1 MTDRLTRRTFSL
13 AALGTALLPAAPTIA
28 QVRERVVIA
37 WLPIMQTT
45 AFYVALEQKLF
56 EKAGIDVEAVR
67 FEAPNQIIDSLISGR
82 ADLGAPGAAAGI
94 TALAEEKFPG
104 TFKVFGLQGG
114 GIKVDRI
121 NDGLIVGKDSSIT
134 SFGDLRGK
142 TLGHLPGIQWRTIS
156 RHLVRK
162 AGLDPDKDIRL
173 VDLAV
178 GLQLSA
184 VIAGSADATLS
195 LEPVGSIAVAL
206 GQAKR
211 AIINP
216 CSGSI
221 ADPFYSGVSV
231 LTTKFLK
238 ERPETA
244 RKVVQ
249 VLDEATRL
257 VNDDFANYRAVLPK
271 YTAIKPTQ
279 IDIIAQPYLRAFVD
293 INATDL
299 ASYQAL
305 VNVFTSE
312 GVLKSRMDVSAIML
326 TKAEVGL

>member
-13 AALGTALLPAAPTIA
+13 AALGTALLPAAPAIA
-28 QVRERVVIA
+28 QGREKVVIA

-56 EKAGIDVEAVR
+56 EKAGIDVEPVR

-94 TALAEEKFPG
+94 TVLAEEKFPG
-104 TFKVFGLQGG
+104 SFKVFGLQGG

-121 NDGLIVGKDSSIT
+121 NDGLIVGKDSAIS
-134 SFGDLRGK
+134 SFADLRGK

-156 RHLVRK
+156 RHMVRK

-178 GLQLSA
+178 GLQVSA
-184 VIAGSADATLS
+184 VVAGSADATLS

-216 CSGSI
+216 CSGAI

-244 RKVVQ
+244 RKVVR
-249 VLDEATRL
+249 VLDEATRMA
-257 VNDDFANYRAVLPK
+257 NDDFANHRAVLPK

-279 IDIIAQPYLRAFVD
+279 VDIVAQPYLRAFAD
-293 INATDL
+293 LNATDL

-305 VNVFTSE
+305 VNVFASE
-312 GVLKSRMDVSAIML
+312 GVLKTPIDVGAIML

>member
-13 AALGTALLPAAPTIA
+13 AALGTALLPAAPAVA
-28 QVRERVVIA
+28 QGREKVVIA

-67 FEAPNQIIDSLISGR
+67 FEAPNQIIDALVSGR

-94 TALAEEKFPG
+94 TVLAEEKFPG
-104 TFKVFGLQGG
+104 SFKVFGLQGG

-121 NDGLIVGKDSSIT
+121 NDGLIVGKDSTIM
-134 SFGDLRGK
+134 SFADLRGK

-178 GLQLSA
+178 GLQISA

-216 CSGSI
+216 CSGTI
-221 ADPFYSGVSV
+221 TDPFYSGVSV

-244 RKVVQ
+244 RKIVQ

-257 VNDDFANYRAVLPK
+257 TNDDFVNHRAVLPK
-271 YTAIKPTQ
+271 YTAIKPAQ
-279 IDIIAQPYLRAFVD
+279 VDIVAQPYLRAFAD
-293 INATDL
+293 LNATDL

-305 VNVFTSE
+305 VNVFASE
-312 GVLKSRMDVSAIML
+312 GILKTPMDVGAIML

>member
-13 AALGTALLPAAPTIA
+13 AALGTALLPAAPAIA
-28 QVRERVVIA
+28 QGREKVVIA

-56 EKAGIDVEAVR
+56 EKAGIEVEPVR
-67 FEAPNQIIDSLISGR
+67 FEAPNQIIDSLVSGR

-94 TALAEEKFPG
+94 TVLAEEKFPG

-121 NDGLIVGKDSSIT
+121 NDGLIVGKDSTIA
-134 SFGDLRGK
+134 SFADLRGK

-156 RHLVRK
+156 RHMVRK

-173 VDLAV
+173 IDLAV

-211 AIINP
+211 AIVNP
-216 CSGSI
+216 CSGAI

-257 VNDDFANYRAVLPK
+257 ANDDFVNHRAVLPK
-271 YTAIKPTQ
+271 YTAIKSTQ
-279 IDIIAQPYLRAFVD
+279 VDIVAQPYLRAFAD
-293 INATDL
+293 LNATDL

-305 VNVFTSE
+305 VNVFASE
-312 GVLKSRMDVSAIML
+312 GVLKSPMDVGAIML
-326 TKAEVGL
+326 SKAEVGL

>member
-1 MTDRLTRRTFSL
+1 MTDRLSRRTFSL
-13 AALGTALLPAAPTIA
+13 AALGTALLPAAPAIA
-28 QVRERVVIA
+28 QGREKVVIA

-56 EKAGIDVEAVR
+56 EKVGIDVEPVR
-67 FEAPNQIIDSLISGR
+67 FEAPNQIIDSLVSGR

-94 TALAEEKFPG
+94 TVLAEEKFPG

-121 NDGLIVGKDSSIT
+121 NDGLIVGKDSTIA
-134 SFGDLRGK
+134 SFADLRGK

-156 RHLVRK
+156 RHMVRK

-184 VIAGSADATLS
+184 VVAGSADATLS

-206 GQAKR
+206 GQARR
-211 AIINP
+211 AIVNP
-216 CSGSI
+216 CSGAI

-231 LTTKFLK
+231 LTTKFLR

-257 VNDDFANYRAVLPK
+257 ANDDFVNHRAVLPK
-271 YTAIKPTQ
+271 YTAIKPMQ
-279 IDIIAQPYLRAFVD
+279 VDIVAQPYLRAFAD
-293 INATDL
+293 LNATDL

-305 VNVFTSE
+305 VNVFASE
-312 GVLKSRMDVSAIML
+312 GVLKSPMDVGAIML
-326 TKAEVGL
+326 SKAEVGL